1 MHAVSFFCM
10 IIPNFVNKGGER
22 WGEAGSVSS
31 GQKGVA
37 YIFLS
42 IL

>member
-1 MHAVSFFCM
+1 M
-10 IIPNFVNKGGER
+10 IIPNFVNKGVDR
-22 WGEAGSVSS
+22 WGVLASVSS